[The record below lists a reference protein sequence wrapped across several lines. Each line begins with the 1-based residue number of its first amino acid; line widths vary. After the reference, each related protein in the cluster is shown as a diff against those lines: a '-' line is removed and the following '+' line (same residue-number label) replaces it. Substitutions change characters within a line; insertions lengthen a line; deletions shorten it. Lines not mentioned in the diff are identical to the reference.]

1 MGQVSVTVN
10 GRTYRLSCGDGEEQ
24 HLLDVVGHVRGHV
37 DRLTAEHGQIGDER
51 LLLMASIL
59 ITDELYELRDAVERD
74 ASTQDAAGDDQA
86 ALGPR
91 IPPVAESAPRAP
103 LPAPSTTRTPSA
115 PRLQPV
121 QVPSRLPPGSEPRA
135 AAIAD
140 EVPATGSPPPQARPA
155 VAPSPPVRALDL
167 LDANAL
173 MKGLENKVGRI

>member
-24 HLLDVVGHVRGHV
+24 HLLEVVGHVRGHV
-37 DRLTAEHGQIGDER
+37 DRLKEEHGQIGDER

-74 ASTQDAAGDDQA
+74 ASTQGAAVEDQA
-86 ALGPR
+86 AFGPR
-91 IPPVAESAPRAP
+91 IPTETESAPRAP
-103 LPAPSTTRTPSA
+103 LPVPSSVQSPIA

-121 QVPSRLPPGSEPRA
+121 QSSHPIAGPASQVAAKTDCVPDTGALPAQAKPVVA
-135 AAIAD
+135 
-140 EVPATGSPPPQARPA
+140 SPPAVRP
-155 VAPSPPVRALDL
+155 LDL

-173 MKGLENKVGRI
+173 MKGLEKKVGRP

>member
-59 ITDELYELRDAVERD
+59 ITDELYELRDAVEKA
-74 ASTQDAAGDDQA
+74 ASIQDDAADQM

-91 IPPVAESAPRAP
+91 VPPLTAAAPRAP
-103 LPAPSTTRTPSA
+103 LPVPASTRPPMA

-121 QVPSRLPPGSEPRA
+121 QSSHPSAGSASQVAAKTDCVPDTGALPARA
-135 AAIAD
+135 K
-140 EVPATGSPPPQARPA
+140 PA
-155 VAPSPPVRALDL
+155 VAPPPTVRPLDL

-173 MKGLENKVGRI
+173 MKGLEKKVGRT